1 MHIAVVLKQVPDLV
15 EELEIDSGGK
25 DIDRSFVKMK
35 LNEFDDHALEQAI
48 LLKESSGARVTA
60 VAVAADGIDQ
70 VLYAAKARGADAAMK
85 VDAGEEVLDSRRA
98 SSALAGAI
106 KQLAPDLVLV
116 GVQAA
121 DDLFGQTGPF
131 LAAALGWPHVSVV
144 SGVELAGE
152 AGSKVRVH
160 QEYAGGRMA
169 ILEVDPPVVIGV
181 QAAPQPPRYVP
192 VTRLRQAMASG
203 PIESSSATAA
213 AAESGVAVV
222 AVSKPEAGKGAE
234 MISGSATDV
243 AEKIAALLGERGL
256 VRG

>member
-35 LNEFDDHALEQAI
+35 LNEFDDHALEQAV
-48 LLKESSGARVTA
+48 LLKESSSSKVTA
-60 VAVAADGIDQ
+60 IAIATDGIDQ
-70 VLYAAKARGADAAMK
+70 VLYAAKARGADAAVK
-85 VDAGEEVLDSRRA
+85 VDAGEELLDSRRA
-98 SSALAGAI
+98 ASALAGAI
-106 KQLAPDLVLV
+106 KQVAPDLVLV

-144 SGVELAGE
+144 SGVEPAGD
-152 AGSKVRVH
+152 KVRGP

-169 ILEVDPPVVIGV
+169 TLEIDTPAVVGV

-192 VTRLRQAMASG
+192 VTKLRQAMASG
-203 PIESSSATAA
+203 PIESTTASAAG
-213 AAESGVAVV
+213 AETGAAVV
-222 AVSKPEAGKGAE
+222 GMAKPEAGKGAE
-234 MISGSATDV
+234 MISGPASDV
-243 AEKIAALLGERGL
+243 AEKVAALLGERGL

>member
-35 LNEFDDHALEQAI
+35 LNEFDDHALEQAV
-48 LLKESSGARVTA
+48 LLKESNGAKVTA
-60 VAVAADGIDQ
+60 VAIAADGIDQ
-70 VLYAAKARGADAAMK
+70 VLYAAKARGADAAVK
-85 VDAGEEVLDSRRA
+85 VDAGEELLDSRRA
-98 SSALAGAI
+98 ASALGGAI
-106 KQLAPDLVLV
+106 KQLSPDLVLV

-121 DDLFGQTGPF
+121 DDLFGQTGPY

-144 SGVELAGE
+144 SGVELDGD
-152 AGSKVRVH
+152 KVRAH

-169 ILEVDPPVVIGV
+169 TLELDTPAVIGV

-203 PIESSSATAA
+203 PIESVSETPVGAVG
-213 AAESGVAVV
+213 GVSVLAL
-222 AVSKPEAGKGAE
+222 AKPEAGKGAE
-234 MISGSATDV
+234 MISGSAADV
-243 AEKIAALLGERGL
+243 AEKIAALLTERGL

>member
-60 VAVAADGIDQ
+60 LAVATDGIDQ
-70 VLYAAKARGADAAMK
+70 VLYAAKARGADGALK
-85 VDAGEEVLDSRRA
+85 IFAGEDRLDARRA
-98 SSALAGAI
+98 ASAIAEALG
-106 KQLAPDLVLV
+106 KLQPDLVLT

-121 DDLFGQTGPF
+121 DDLYGQIAPY

-144 SGVELAGE
+144 SGVELAG
-152 AGSKVRVH
+152 ATVH
-160 QEYAGGRMA
+160 VSQEYAGGRMA
-169 ILEVDPPVVIGV
+169 SLELDLPAVIGV

-192 VTRLRQAMASG
+192 VSKLRQAMASG
-203 PIESSSATAA
+203 PLETVSATADDGLPGA
-213 AAESGVAVV
+213 SVTGLA
-222 AVSKPEAGKGAE
+222 KPERGGGAE
-234 MISGSATDV
+234 MLTGSAAEV
-243 AEKIAALLGERGL
+243 AGKIAALLGERGV
-256 VRG
+256 VRS

>member
-1 MHIAVVLKQVPDLV
+1 MQIAVVLKQVPDLV

-35 LNEFDDHALEQAI
+35 LNEFDDHALEQAV
-48 LLKESSGARVTA
+48 LLKESGGAKVTA
-60 VAVAADGIDQ
+60 LAIAADGIDQ
-70 VLYAAKARGADAAMK
+70 VLYAAKARGADAVMK
-85 VDAGEEVLDSRRA
+85 VEAGEELLDSRRSA
-98 SSALAGAI
+98 TALAGAI

-144 SGVELAGE
+144 SGVELADGK
-152 AGSKVRVH
+152 ARVH

-169 ILEVDPPVVIGV
+169 TLEVDAPAVIGV

-192 VTRLRQAMASG
+192 VTKLRQAMASG
-203 PIESSSATAA
+203 PIESASGAPAP
-213 AAESGVAVV
+213 AEAGVAVV
-222 AVSKPEAGKGAE
+222 AVAKPEAGKGAE
-234 MISGSATDV
+234 MFSGSANEV
-243 AEKIAALLGERGL
+243 ADKIAALLTERGL